1 MPSDDERLQTWVA
14 LLRTQ
19 AAVVEGVESELLA
32 RHGLPVSWHEVLVR
46 LSRSDGGAMRMQELA
61 REVLLSKSGLTRLAD
76 RMEES
81 GLIERSK
88 CGTDRRGTYA
98 VITEA
103 GRRMLRESFP
113 AFMSAVEQHFAR
125 HLSGEELSALRS
137 LLAKVLEG
145 SGRPEEEACTTEVVG
160 AAGAVE
166 APGAIGPV
174 EPVEATEAVEAVEAV
189 EMEPQPVG

>member
-1 MPSDDERLQTWVA
+1 MVDVDVTMAPPEDERLLTWVA
-14 LLRTQ
+14 LLRAQ
-19 AAVVEGVESELLA
+19 AAVVDGVESELIA

-46 LSRSDGGAMRMQELA
+46 LARADGGAMRMQELA

-76 RMEES
+76 RMEDA

-113 AFMSAVEQHFAR
+113 AFMSAVDQHFAGR
-125 HLSGEELSALRS
+125 LSADELSALRT
-137 LLAKVLEG
+137 LLGKVLEG
-145 SGRPEEEACTTEVVG
+145 QPEESCTPTDLG
-160 AAGAVE
+160 AE
-166 APGAIGPV
+166 
-174 EPVEATEAVEAVEAV
+174 EPV
-189 EMEPQPVG
+189 PQPVG

>member
-1 MPSDDERLQTWVA
+1 MVNVDVTMAPPDDERLLTWVA
-14 LLRTQ
+14 LLRAQ
-19 AAVVEGVESELLA
+19 AAVVDGVESELIA

-46 LSRSDGGAMRMQELA
+46 LARADGGALRMQELA

-76 RMEES
+76 RMEDA

-113 AFMSAVEQHFAR
+113 AFMSAVDQHFAGR
-125 HLSGEELSALRS
+125 LSADELSALRT
-137 LLAKVLEG
+137 LLGKVLEG
-145 SGRPEEEACTTEVVG
+145 QPEESCTPADLG
-160 AAGAVE
+160 AE
-166 APGAIGPV
+166 
-174 EPVEATEAVEAVEAV
+174 EPV
-189 EMEPQPVG
+189 PQPVG